1 MKLQTVEA
9 EKILDVRSLTC
20 PLPVIKSM
28 KALEYMYAGSILEI
42 WCVTTEFKDE
52 LDQYI
57 DEENCEYLGSLDDPD
72 GFKRFFVRKGRLGHP
87 CGIAGGRSTNT

>member
-52 LDQYI
+52 LDQYEKVATDRLSPNSKGWLEFGTSALI
-57 DEENCEYLGSLDDPD
+57 D
-72 GFKRFFVRKGRLGHP
+72 
-87 CGIAGGRSTNT
+87 